1 MAAGGGSGVSAAI
14 PVAAVLRHTRGTRP
28 AEPRPYNE
36 DGMKT
41 KTKKSAR
48 ILAGALLAASV
59 SSAGALDLRPDGVSV
74 QGSWGT
80 NSARM
85 AGAGLVWDW
94 DWERLRRK
102 AAITGRTEL
111 LANFWRADDFGG
123 GHQGWTQL
131 VLLPTLRFEL
141 SQGRSPLYVELGVG
155 ASWLNRDYR
164 TPHRG
169 FSTRWNFYDVVGVGH
184 SFGVQREHEL
194 GVRWVHV
201 SNAGLRDPNP
211 GQDFVQLR
219 YARRF

>member
-1 MAAGGGSGVSAAI
+1 M
-14 PVAAVLRHTRGTRP
+14 T
-28 AEPRPYNE
+28 N
-36 DGMKT
+36 KT
-41 KTKKSAR
+41 KNSAR
-48 ILAGALLAASV
+48 ILAGALLAACF

-85 AGAGLVWDW
+85 AGAGLVWEW

-111 LANFWRADDFGG
+111 LVNAWRADDFGG
-123 GHQGWTQL
+123 GTQGWTQV
-131 VLLPTLRFEL
+131 VLLPTIRFEL
-141 SQGRSPLYVELGVG
+141 SQGRSPWFVELGVG
-155 ASWLNRDYR
+155 ASWLDGAYR

-184 SFGVQREHEL
+184 SFGAQRDHEL
-194 GVRWVHV
+194 GLRWVHV